1 MGMVKLVLICGSRD
15 APRLERYFRSTDA
28 AQPKMPSLE
37 RYKGDEE
44 ERHPCALTSL
54 YNGGFLLFRNALS
67 HGY

>member
-1 MGMVKLVLICGSRD
+1 MSTVKLRKLCISCDVPGLEWYFPSAD
-15 APRLERYFRSTDA
+15 AT
-28 AQPKMPSLE
+28 QPVMPSLE
-37 RYKGDEE
+37 GYKGDEE